1 MSEKPNSEKPASE
14 PKPGQLPSDILN
26 ATVRD
31 FIAATAARTPTPG
44 GGSVA
49 ALAGA
54 LAAAL
59 AEMSMQYTL
68 GKKQFEVYRADIT
81 QAIERLRKAAGLMQ
95 ELVYEDMA
103 SYQAISGFMKM
114 PVEQRLSDPNYL
126 PAVVATIQA
135 PQSVGG
141 LALHILELSSE
152 LLNKCTPLLLSD
164 LGAAAALAHATV
176 HVAEFNVLVNLR
188 LLPNQQ
194 EMEATRKQVEEM
206 AHKADR
212 LWHKVHEA
220 LLPRL

>member
-1 MSEKPNSEKPASE
+1 MTDNPNTGKPFP
-14 PKPGQLPSDILN
+14 LPTDILN

-31 FIAATAARTPTPG
+31 FITATAARTPTPG

-54 LAAAL
+54 LAASL

-68 GKKQFEVYRADIT
+68 GKKQFEIYRGAIT
-81 QAIERLRKAAGLMQ
+81 TAIDQLRKAAGLMQ

-114 PVEQRLSDPNYL
+114 PVEQRLQDPNYL

-135 PQSVGG
+135 PRSVGG
-141 LALHILELSSE
+141 LALHILELSHE

-188 LLPNQQ
+188 LLPNPQ
-194 EMEATRKQVEEM
+194 EMEEERKQVSDM
-206 AHKADR
+206 ALQADR
-212 LWHKVHEA
+212 LWHKVHDA